1 MENINNKMDSTLMV
15 TVPATLN
22 LTDMVP
28 QKEQAVDTSEER
40 QKLSL
45 LNVDTN
51 TLMESIV
58 PKEERSVAYADEDA
72 MLAKAR
78 EMGLLSPVA
87 DMARI
92 ISSLSDKIYA
102 IIRTD
107 EKGSRFFEYCQQYE
121 DGSFSPKM
129 RVSQANLF
137 LLANYQFLIKNIPDQ
152 KLRNRAANFLT
163 SSIED
168 YLGKTTGEEMLDVTQ
183 ILQLLFMARAELPV
197 DKNAS
202 TQISPS
208 EFYRN
213 IMKAAQTLG
222 HYEFARRAYYPFN
235 EDEIIYI
242 ARELGMK
249 KQELLKKLKENN
261 FLYLTK
267 SSRGYQTC
275 VRFKYTPEELEEYPG
290 ESSYTEWRYCVFR
303 FDNLTEEDKNNK

>member
-129 RVSQANLF
+129 RTIWERQQVRKCWMLRKFFSCFSWPVLNCLWIKTPAHKF
-137 LLANYQFLIKNIPDQ
+137 LQVN
-152 KLRNRAANFLT
+152 
-163 SSIED
+163 SIE
-168 YLGKTTGEEMLDVTQ
+168 T
-183 ILQLLFMARAELPV
+183 
-197 DKNAS
+197 
-202 TQISPS
+202 
-208 EFYRN
+208 
-213 IMKAAQTLG
+213 
-222 HYEFARRAYYPFN
+222 
-235 EDEIIYI
+235 
-242 ARELGMK
+242 
-249 KQELLKKLKENN
+249 
-261 FLYLTK
+261 
-267 SSRGYQTC
+267 
-275 VRFKYTPEELEEYPG
+275 
-290 ESSYTEWRYCVFR
+290 
-303 FDNLTEEDKNNK
+303 